1 MRLLAKLVVI
11 LVALGATGL
20 GLLSLR
26 QQRYE
31 VSNAI
36 SKAHNEI
43 VDQERTQWRLRAEIA
58 SRCDPADIRGY
69 AERLDLDLTPM
80 QQADEEAARASTE
93 TASPDGALGSR
104 SPAGAATAKQA
115 TTTPSA
121 RKSPSK
127 SPSKSSKGSTR
138 HAR

>member
-43 VDQERTQWRLRAEIA
+43 VEQERTQWRLRAEIA

-80 QQADEEAARASTE
+80 QQADEDAARASTE
-93 TASPDGALGSR
+93 SVSPDGALGAR
-104 SPAGAATAKQA
+104 SPARAATARQGAKA
-115 TTTPSA
+115 TA
-121 RKSPSK
+121 KSP
-127 SPSKSSKGSTR
+127 KGSTR
-138 HAR
+138 NAR

>member
-69 AERLDLDLTPM
+69 AERLDLELTPM

-93 TASPDGALGSR
+93 ATSPDGALGDR
-104 SPAGAATAKQA
+104 SPARTAAAGQVTKAPA
-115 TTTPSA
+115 
-121 RKSPSK
+121 KSP
-127 SPSKSSKGSTR
+127 KGSKR
-138 HAR
+138 NVR

>member
-36 SKAHNEI
+36 SKTHNEI

-58 SRCDPADIRGY
+58 ARCDPADIRGY
-69 AERLDLDLTPM
+69 AERLDLELAPM
-80 QQADEEAARASTE
+80 QQADEESLATPAPKAAAP
-93 TASPDGALGSR
+93 APKGARRNGR
-104 SPAGAATAKQA
+104 
-115 TTTPSA
+115 
-121 RKSPSK
+121 
-127 SPSKSSKGSTR
+127 
-138 HAR
+138 

>member
-43 VDQERTQWRLRAEIA
+43 VEQERTQWRLRADIA

-69 AERLDLDLTPM
+69 AERLDLELTPM

-93 TASPDGALGSR
+93 SVSPDGALGER
-104 SPAGAATAKQA
+104 SAARAATARQGSKA
-115 TTTPSA
+115 PAASSTKAPA
-121 RKSPSK
+121 KSP
-127 SPSKSSKGSTR
+127 KGSTR
-138 HAR
+138 NAR